1 MTRTQY
7 LNISD
12 FARVNAA
19 LLVLSECEDGDKAE
33 TVAALVRYRE
43 LLLTRQ
49 ERACKGRPDNVVEPD
64 LSVVEKGGDVT

>member
-19 LLVLSECEDGDKAE
+19 LAVLAECDAVERIE
-33 TVAALVRYRE
+33 SVEALVRYQR

-49 ERACKGRPDNVVEPD
+49 EQACQGRPDNVVEPD
-64 LSVVEKGGDVT
+64 LTVVEK